1 MAGVSE
7 VGRKTYEDFLD
18 EMRDQGYDVEWLR
31 KLLKKYIEDSHAE
44 VDVEVLKTMVYDFTC
59 NYDLI
64 VLETGTGEYDLD
76 KEWDVTRFYADYW
89 WALKFAEEEMEAH
102 DYKIKVEDALRLGM
116 YSFYADSVYILG
128 TFMDWYL
135 QEVLGKDWDIRS

>member
-18 EMRDQGYDVEWLR
+18 EMRDAGYDVEWLR

-44 VDVEVLKTMVYDFTC
+44 VDIEVLKTMVYDFTC

-76 KEWDVTRFYADYW
+76 KEWDVTRS
-89 WALKFAEEEMEAH
+89 
-102 DYKIKVEDALRLGM
+102 R
-116 YSFYADSVYILG
+116 
-128 TFMDWYL
+128 
-135 QEVLGKDWDIRS
+135 